1 MTAESSDRT
10 VIHVELDVADSGMRF
25 NAGDAVGVLP
35 QNAAPLVTGLLAR
48 LGLDGDA
55 VFEVQPASGER
66 GFGLACLHAGSET
79 QVLLLQERQA
89 GFAAGV
95 QCLAEGCCMLTR
107 LK

>member
-10 VIHVELDVADSGMRF
+10 VVHVELDVADSGMHF

-55 VFEVQPASGER
+55 VFEVQAASGE
-66 GFGLACLHAGSET
+66 GS
-79 QVLLLQERQA
+79 
-89 GFAAGV
+89 
-95 QCLAEGCCMLTR
+95 
-107 LK
+107 

>member
-48 LGLDGDA
+48 LGLDGDT
-55 VFEVQPASGER
+55 VFEVQPASGEQELWIEVFLVPLECN
-66 GFGLACLHAGSET
+66 GGKSCPHGC
-79 QVLLLQERQA
+79 VLQ
-89 GFAAGV
+89 
-95 QCLAEGCCMLTR
+95 
-107 LK
+107 